1 MSEAFK
7 ETGGIVREQGGE
19 TKVVVPPMPRDRYED
34 RAAWLVAYEQS
45 LAYWDTLRVAPP
57 AQKSVVTSEAFR
69 ETGGVIR
76 QEGGELRVVVP
87 PMPRERYED
96 RAAWLVD
103 AITPDPVTGESSGF
117 VAIARYQRDL
127 ELRIATALVQAVRG
141 ERTPQQALDEA
152 ARDVQEIIDR
162 DRAAKGLPPVRR

>member
-1 MSEAFK
+1 MVK
-7 ETGGIVREQGGE
+7 
-19 TKVVVPPMPRDRYED
+19 
-34 RAAWLVAYEQS
+34 WLVAYEQS

-57 AQKSVVTSEAFR
+57 AQKSVVMAEAFR
-69 ETGGVIR
+69 ETCGVVR
-76 QEGGELRVVVP
+76 EEGAETKIVVP

-103 AITPDPVTGESSGF
+103 GMMPDPVSGEPPAF
-117 VAIARYQRDL
+117 VVIARYQRDL

-141 ERTPQQALDEA
+141 ERTPRQALDDA
-152 ARDVQEIIDR
+152 ARDVHEIIDR